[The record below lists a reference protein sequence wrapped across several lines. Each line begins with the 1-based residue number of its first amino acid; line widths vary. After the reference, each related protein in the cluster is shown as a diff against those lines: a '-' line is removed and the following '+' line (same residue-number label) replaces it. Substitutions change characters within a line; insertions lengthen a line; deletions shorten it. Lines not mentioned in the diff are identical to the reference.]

1 MLSQRTAHTA
11 IPVSD
16 LDRAAQW
23 YEEKLGLKPLWKK
36 SVGILYGGPGG
47 GQLQIYPSAE
57 AGQAP
62 QTLIGWETQSIESD
76 VAELKTA
83 GVVFEEYDTPEIKT
97 VGSIATIDNV
107 KAAWFRDPD
116 GNILSM
122 VQFPDWG

>member
-1 MLSQRTAHTA
+1 MLSQRPAHTA
-11 IPVSD
+11 IPVDD

-23 YEEKLGLKPLWKK
+23 YEETLGLKPIWKK

-47 GQLQIYPSAE
+47 WRLQIYPSAE

-62 QTLIGWETQSIESD
+62 QTLIGWETATIESD
-76 VAELKTA
+76 VAELKAA
-83 GVVFEEYDTPEIKT
+83 GVDFEEYDTPEIKT
-97 VGSIATIDNV
+97 VDSVATIDNV

-116 GNILSM
+116 GNILSL